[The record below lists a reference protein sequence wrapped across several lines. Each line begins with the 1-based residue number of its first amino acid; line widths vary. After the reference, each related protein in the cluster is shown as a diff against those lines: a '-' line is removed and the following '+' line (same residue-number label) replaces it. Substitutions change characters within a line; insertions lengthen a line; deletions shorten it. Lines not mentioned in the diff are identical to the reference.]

1 MFVCPW
7 VEASESHSPPE
18 LRQQTERKQEPGT
31 KRERERHKQRASETH
46 TNTNLQ
52 SKLIYSKQNTIH
64 LVSGDNTLIKNI

>member
-31 KRERERHKQRASETH
+31 KRERERDTQTTSVRDTHKHKPAVKTD
-46 TNTNLQ
+46 LQ
-52 SKLIYSKQNTIH
+52 QTKHNSFSFR
-64 LVSGDNTLIKNI
+64 